1 MGDVITSEELSS
13 VRRLGYDDNVTY
25 CKVFDWFRR
34 KWGYVSWIEKT
45 GSEYCYKIYARG
57 SYHRPKN
64 TTDTKYPYCKG
75 YEEAQKKL
83 LKELILI
90 IKETG
95 L

>member
-1 MGDVITSEELSS
+1 MSDVITYEELSS
-13 VRRLGYDDNVTY
+13 VRRLGYDGNVTY

-34 KWGYVSWIEKT
+34 RWGYVSWIEKT
-45 GSEYCYKIYARG
+45 GKKYNYKVYARG
-57 SYHRPKN
+57 TFHKPIYTQSESS
-64 TTDTKYPYCKG
+64 YCKS

-90 IKETG
+90 IEETV